1 MPQVSSQ
8 IRSTNWLQ
16 IRRWWCFHLNAVWI
30 RPWKNNKGPCWKVRV
45 MRTHKPQPLAHGI
58 CELPKTLLM
67 LGSFFLLRWCALHTQ
82 QLSMLLRQHLQLG
95 SLKYW
100 SWNKC
105 ISLPLQVKKNPWLVG
120 QTMRSVKKKQ
130 IDRRFYHFFPADSP
144 SSDLN
149 SMVVSGSHKCVI
161 ICYLPPMNGTRKLH
175 WRIIGTALQIFGPP
189 TAKRPT
195 QPPGRNFCSENS
207 PHKQMDLRIPWGV
220 F

>member
-16 IRRWWCFHLNAVWI
+16 IRLWWCFHLKAVWI

-82 QLSMLLRQHLQLG
+82 QLPMLLRQHLQLG

-105 ISLPLQVKKNPWLVG
+105 MFFTPAGQEKPMACWANHAVKKNKLTVD
-120 QTMRSVKKKQ
+120 S
-130 IDRRFYHFFPADSP
+130 IFFFSADSP

-149 SMVVSGSHKCVI
+149 SMAVSGSHKCVI

-175 WRIIGTALQIFGPP
+175 WWIIGTALQIFRPP

-195 QPPGRNFCSENS
+195 QPPGRNFRSENS
-207 PHKQMDLRIPWGV
+207 PHKHMDLRIPWGV

>member
-8 IRSTNWLQ
+8 IRIRSTNWLQ
-16 IRRWWCFHLNAVWI
+16 IRLWWCFHLKAVWI

-82 QLSMLLRQHLQLG
+82 QLSMLLSQHLQLG

-105 ISLPLQVKKNPWLVG
+105 IFLPLQVKKNPWLVG
-120 QTMRSVKKKQ
+120 QTMRLKKTNWLS
-130 IDRRFYHFFPADSP
+130 ILSIFFSRFTIFRPELNGCFWFP
-144 SSDLN
+144 
-149 SMVVSGSHKCVI
+149 
-161 ICYLPPMNGTRKLH
+161 
-175 WRIIGTALQIFGPP
+175 
-189 TAKRPT
+189 
-195 QPPGRNFCSENS
+195 
-207 PHKQMDLRIPWGV
+207 
-220 F
+220 